1 MEHAAFALIWVGLAL
16 YIVLAGSD
24 FGVGVWVL
32 ASYVIGGERA
42 ERLRRDAFGYF
53 GPVWEVNTLFLVFFM
68 VGLMAAFP
76 KVLALLA
83 EELMPLVLF
92 ALVMFVFRAA
102 AYALLHHG
110 PAGTRGPATV
120 VFAVSSVLA
129 GVGLGYAAVAPASG
143 FIVGDE
149 LRSAFY
155 TSAVALTS
163 LPMSLAACAHLS
175 AVIIAAYAAA
185 RGSEETGWW
194 RWAALA
200 AGIAVFPTVLVFSGG
215 MLANVEHTSDRLTG
229 PLFIPMALGALA
241 VALGTLALWR
251 RRYARAALLVFGG
264 YFVGLLGGAFAQLP
278 YMVYPALTL
287 DQAASP
293 DASLAAYLA
302 VTGLGFPLLLA
313 ALLALYHTTLG
324 PGRGADEP
332 ASTPPG
338 TGAADAAGGRG
349 RGGRPQQV

>member
-1 MEHAAFALIWVGLAL
+1 MEYAAFTLIWVGFAL

-32 ASYVIGGERA
+32 VSYAFGRERG

-110 PAGTRGPATV
+110 PERTRGPATV
-120 VFAVSSVLA
+120 VFAAASVLA

-175 AVIIAAYAAA
+175 AVVIAAFAAA
-185 RGSEETGWW
+185 RGSEATGWW

-200 AGIAVFPTVLVFSGG
+200 AGVAVFPTVLVFSGG
-215 MLANVEHTSDRLTG
+215 MVANVEHTSDRLTG
-229 PLFIPMALGALA
+229 PLAIPMVLGAIS

-251 RRYARAALLVFGG
+251 RRFGLAALLVFGG
-264 YFVGLLGGAFAQLP
+264 YFAGLLGGAFAQLP

-287 DQAASP
+287 EQAASP
-293 DASLAAYLA
+293 DASLTAYLA
-302 VTGLGFPLLLA
+302 VTGLGFPLLVA

-324 PGRGADEP
+324 PGRGGDEP
-332 ASTPPG
+332 GSTPAG
-338 TGAADAAGGRG
+338 TAAGGAGRG
-349 RGGRPQQV
+349 RKPQQV